1 MEGLAT
7 QGYAV
12 IRGPEIPPHL
22 VNEFLRGQV
31 EYTSPPPRG
40 YTLGGFGAFGN
51 PSSFHHPHIR
61 TIKGLVVSH
70 LWGDFQST
78 FPGRKLQVLFD
89 RFAFRKQGTSPTAES
104 WHRDESSVS
113 LPGDRI
119 LGGWINL
126 STITQEFSCIPNTH
140 GVEPGRGQFNTFS
153 KEQGRELRPNRRVV
167 QIPPGHI
174 LLFWQHLIH
183 EVSAKKA
190 KQDNARLF
198 MGWRITDHDQDPFNY
213 MEVIRTQGIPMIP
226 SGQLPPIYAKLHW
239 ACWRPRITELTQCVR
254 PEMIDPRTGEVYR
267 FMPSLESS
275 GLPKFPEYTADE
287 IALHS
292 VRVL

>member
-1 MEGLAT
+1 MDRLLT
-7 QGYAV
+7 TGYTV
-12 IRGPEIPPHL
+12 LPGPQIPPRL
-22 VNEFLRGQV
+22 VDEFLREQV
-31 EYTSPPPRG
+31 EYTAPPPRG

-61 TIKGLVVSH
+61 TIKSIASSH
-70 LWGDFQST
+70 LWGDFQTT

-89 RFAFRKQGTSPTAES
+89 RFALRKQGTSPTAES

-126 STITQEFSCIPNTH
+126 STIPQEFSCIPNTH
-140 GVEPGRGQFNTFS
+140 NVEPGRGQFNTFS
-153 KEQGRELRPNRRVV
+153 KEQGVELRPQRVV
-167 QIPPGHI
+167 VTIPPGHI

-190 KQDNARLF
+190 KCDNARLF
-198 MGWRITDHDQDPFNY
+198 MGWRLTEHDQDPFNY
-213 MEVIRTQGIPMIP
+213 LEAIRTQGIPMIP

-239 ACWRPRITELTQCVR
+239 ACWRSRVTELTQCVR
-254 PEMIDPRTGEVYR
+254 PEMIDPRTQEVYR

-275 GLPKFPEYTADE
+275 GLPMFREYTDDE